1 MDPETRYA
9 TGLLAELRDRDVPP
23 LDVDVDRAMNTG
35 RRRVRI
41 RRAAVA
47 GLAAATGL
55 LAVAGVLVALDPA
68 TGPAPD
74 TATGTA
80 TGATRGTDP
89 PAAGGPR
96 ACTVRALAVPA
107 GERHVSATAVD
118 PTGRYVVG
126 YAAASEETG
135 EQGAA
140 LLWDA
145 GTVASPGDKSGTV
158 ASPGDTSGI
167 PRKLPVPG
175 FAAAA
180 SAVNAAGTVAGTV
193 TRNHD
198 LVAWV
203 YRDGQV
209 TTLPTLDG
217 RPSSASGINERG
229 DIVGTVYGADDVTRA
244 VLWPADRPGTVRV
257 LAAPGAAGAV
267 AVAADGTVVGYG
279 NGMRPYLWQPD
290 GTGRELPVPAGVV
303 ITQVRGI
310 AGDWAVGVAN
320 EAPNPDSQPAVR
332 WNLRDG
338 RAATVPAVAPSAVT
352 TDGVVIGTGGVPGP
366 DRPHT
371 GAVRVD
377 GSGTVTALPHVDP
390 HRNTGFAIG
399 ATPDGRVIV
408 GGESDDGSTTP
419 VRWDC

>member
-23 LDVDVDRAMNTG
+23 LDVDLDRAMTTG
-35 RRRVRI
+35 RRRVRV

-55 LAVAGVLVALDPA
+55 LAVAGVLVTLDPA
-68 TGPAPD
+68 PGPAPD
-74 TATGTA
+74 TAAGTA
-80 TGATRGTDP
+80 TGPATGPATGGARGTDP
-89 PAAGGPR
+89 PVAGGLP
-96 ACTVRALAVPA
+96 ACTVKALAVPA
-107 GERHVSATAVD
+107 GAPHVSATAVD
-118 PTGRYVVG
+118 PSGRYVVG

-145 GTVASPGDKSGTV
+145 GTV
-158 ASPGDTSGI
+158 
-167 PRKLPVPG
+167 RNLNVPG

-180 SAVNAAGTVAGTV
+180 SAVNSAGTVAGTV
-193 TRNHD
+193 TRDHD

-217 RPSSASGINERG
+217 RPSSVSGINERG
-229 DIVGTVYGADDVTRA
+229 DIVGIVYLANDVTTA
-244 VLWPADRPGTVRV
+244 VLWPADRPGTVRP

-267 AVAADGTVVGYG
+267 ALAADGTVVGFVAG
-279 NGMRPYLWQPD
+279 RPYLWQPD
-290 GTGRELPVPAGVV
+290 GTGRDLPVPAGAV
-303 ITQVRGI
+303 ITRALDV
-310 AGDWAVGVAN
+310 AGDWAIGVAS
-320 EAPNPDSQPAVR
+320 EAMGPESQPAVR
-332 WNLRDG
+332 WNFRDG
-338 RAATVPAVAPSAVT
+338 RMEKLPPVTPAAVT
-352 TDGVVIGTGGVPGP
+352 NDGVVIGTAALPGP

-377 GSGTVTALPHVDP
+377 GNGAIAALPHVDAR
-390 HRNTGFAIG
+390 RNTGFAIA

-408 GGESDDGSTTP
+408 GGESADESTTP